1 MTLSDICEK
10 YNIKSTELYDI
21 KNEILKLLKEFHPDN
36 NEGKCDKDYITDL
49 TAALTLVEETILQEN
64 NEKNEIQIL
73 SNALSNVLQNNLSIG
88 KISNNSEQEL
98 IEQKYN
104 YSISEHF
111 MQLKAKTR
119 VKRYSLVSITGVI
132 TFLWLLP
139 EKIISHPIFTYLFES
154 YHLTYRDRT
163 AVFAVTFLAI
173 WFILLIYT
181 ILYWIRVFNL
191 EQAEKEV
198 LEQIKL
204 KSVQNSI
211 LLEFFNAL
219 EETIFSKE
227 QFSEYIRNVVVRMI
241 TKTFYNHKSI
251 TKRAM
256 LSLQLKKYLS
266 EEIVQNIADLILLN
280 AEEHKVIQRVE
291 RRSLID
297 YYTVVRD

>member
-1 MTLSDICEK
+1 M
-10 YNIKSTELYDI
+10 
-21 KNEILKLLKEFHPDN
+21 
-36 NEGKCDKDYITDL
+36 
-49 TAALTLVEETILQEN
+49 
-64 NEKNEIQIL
+64 
-73 SNALSNVLQNNLSIG
+73 
-88 KISNNSEQEL
+88 
-98 IEQKYN
+98 
-104 YSISEHF
+104 
-111 MQLKAKTR
+111 
-119 VKRYSLVSITGVI
+119 
-132 TFLWLLP
+132 
-139 EKIISHPIFTYLFES
+139 
-154 YHLTYRDRT
+154 
-163 AVFAVTFLAI
+163 
-173 WFILLIYT
+173 
-181 ILYWIRVFNL
+181 FNL